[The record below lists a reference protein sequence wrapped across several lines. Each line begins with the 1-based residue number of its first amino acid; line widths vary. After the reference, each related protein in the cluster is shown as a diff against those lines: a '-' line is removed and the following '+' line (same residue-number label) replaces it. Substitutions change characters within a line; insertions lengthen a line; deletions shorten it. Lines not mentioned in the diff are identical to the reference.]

1 MLNALTIKQHLKK
14 LNVNIPLQ
22 LHLFDSIDSTNRF
35 LKDLIPNNGIDV
47 CCAESQTHGRGRF
60 GRTWYSPFGENIYF
74 SIRWHFNRPFSQ
86 LSGLSLVVS
95 MAIMAVLQDLNIQGV
110 QIKWPNDLL
119 WQDKKLCGSLIE
131 ALNENHEGSNV
142 IIGIGLNVNAT
153 PNDIDGLNRPACS
166 LYEIGKKKLDRNSII
181 AKLIMQ
187 LNAHL
192 EQFINQGFASFIPFW
207 QKNDYLFNQII
218 TLHQPT
224 GALTGR
230 VLGISETG
238 QLRLKTKDGV
248 VHEVSSGE
256 TSLRQM

>member
-131 ALNENHEGSNV
+131 ALNENH
-142 IIGIGLNVNAT
+142 
-153 PNDIDGLNRPACS
+153 
-166 LYEIGKKKLDRNSII
+166 
-181 AKLIMQ
+181 
-187 LNAHL
+187 
-192 EQFINQGFASFIPFW
+192 
-207 QKNDYLFNQII
+207 
-218 TLHQPT
+218 
-224 GALTGR
+224 
-230 VLGISETG
+230 
-238 QLRLKTKDGV
+238 
-248 VHEVSSGE
+248 
-256 TSLRQM
+256 